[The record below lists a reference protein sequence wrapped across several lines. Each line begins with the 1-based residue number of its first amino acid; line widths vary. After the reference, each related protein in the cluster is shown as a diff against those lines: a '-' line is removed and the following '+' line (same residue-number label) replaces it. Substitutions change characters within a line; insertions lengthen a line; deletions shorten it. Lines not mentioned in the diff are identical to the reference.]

1 MPLKLISLAK
11 NKRDY
16 MLGELSIG
24 DFSSL
29 LMVLFTGII
38 TIANIKLW
46 VSARR
51 TIALQVKSNY
61 SLNHQTLVSGHRDLF
76 LGLLHQPD
84 ILEKFAIANSI
95 DVESWELKIVS
106 AFFINQ
112 VFVHY
117 LNLTNGTIEQSYL
130 EGLKQDAREVFGFP
144 TVQSHWQNSRV
155 WYAPDFQRFVEE
167 ELIDTTVKTQ
177 TPETTPP
184 PAKA

>member
-1 MPLKLISLAK
+1 
-11 NKRDY
+11 
-16 MLGELSIG
+16 MLGELSIN
-24 DFSSL
+24 DITAL
-29 LMVLFTGII
+29 LMVVFTCVI
-38 TIANIKLW
+38 TVANMLLW
-46 VSARR
+46 LATRR

-61 SLNHQTLVSGHRDLF
+61 SLNHQTLVSSHRDLF

-144 TVQSHWQNSRV
+144 TVQGHWQNSRV

-167 ELIDTTVKTQ
+167 ELIDATVKTQ
-177 TPETTPP
+177 NPETTPS